1 MKKRMIE
8 QLNCRLS
15 TINRLIASVDKSL
28 SALPAGNLHIHQIRG
43 NIYYYADYEGY
54 AKNRKTPIYDKK
66 LICSLAQRS
75 YYLKILRAAE
85 AEGKAIELFL
95 KRYPE
100 RSFED
105 VYESLSEQRQSIIT
119 PVRLPDKAYID
130 KWLNTPYVHKPFG
143 EGDPYYVTD
152 RGERVRS
159 KSEQL
164 IANRLLAKGIPYKYE
179 CPINVGGKIFHPDF
193 TILRISDRKEIYY
206 EHLGKMG
213 DEEYAHTTILRI
225 NKYVM
230 NGIALGEKLFTTME
244 SYTAPLDLRVL
255 DQMIESSFR

>member
-1 MKKRMIE
+1 M
-8 QLNCRLS
+8 
-15 TINRLIASVDKSL
+15 
-28 SALPAGNLHIHQIRG
+28 
-43 NIYYYADYEGY
+43 
-54 AKNRKTPIYDKK
+54 
-66 LICSLAQRS
+66 
-75 YYLKILRAAE
+75 
-85 AEGKAIELFL
+85 
-95 KRYPE
+95 
-100 RSFED
+100 
-105 VYESLSEQRQSIIT
+105 
-119 PVRLPDKAYID
+119 
-130 KWLNTPYVHKPFG
+130 
-143 EGDPYYVTD
+143 TD